1 MKKAFLTA
9 LLCLPCLILA
19 QTITESAHHVA
30 IQDGCLTPE
39 KASAPLLVL
48 DFDSTNAKWET
59 VDIFEKKMTFGYG
72 EQQGKK
78 GFYLIGP
85 DLTLKGINAKKQ
97 RDTAWQLF
105 SPRFPLNGARTVK
118 GDILLY
124 TKGQKAIGPYLP
136 FHERYV
142 NAIFWFAADGSSL
155 GKTVFPVNI
164 TQNGYFPI
172 LFHLP
177 VPENAV
183 EAQLSLGANSPD
195 IDHTTLVLVSHASI
209 HGLFLDGSYFKD
221 AFAVMPPVR
230 LADGA
235 ANCEISMHGPAGSS
249 IAIEVAFAKDA
260 NGVPAAFS
268 DFMPHGGPVPKG
280 AAWTKYRM
288 LFKTDG
294 KACPILR
301 SVTIGKRRFS
311 RWSALLCTTPPK
323 VKRIS
328 KSPSPNPAQP
338 LVFEV
343 SHSMPINFTS
353 MKVMLDGKDVTHSV
367 VRNNQGNAE
376 VESVTF
382 SYTPKEPF
390 SMRKVHKAV
399 VSVADIYGNA
409 TEIPF
414 YFFFDEP
421 LYKGVFSL
429 RDDGQMLL
437 DGQPFFP
444 IAAPYVIPLPVND
457 HNLDNAFTWLKSVG
471 FNTVYS
477 GRNSK
482 YASYMDKVAEYGMKM
497 YVMPGNSNGANC
509 NNLDEMLENIAREY
523 RHPAVLA
530 WYIGDDT
537 ASHNSPEEMMR
548 KNEAIKAVDPYH
560 LTVQADALHAVHPFA
575 PIAAADDTSRY
586 RPVVNFADSFRVE
599 LYPVRDDSEKN
610 ARECVP
616 TVIDDMKTI
625 QRDNRDFATSPKN
638 IWAVVQYF
646 EGWTDTKEKAAW
658 KRFPTWQELRAMTWG
673 SIIHGARG
681 MQWYSY
687 RYETKR
693 FVHGFM
699 YKEETRENIKRL
711 VAELTT
717 LVDVI
722 NLPDNLPAPPV
733 AILSGPAKDA
743 FQNDAIS
750 IMARKHD
757 GVTYVFALN
766 SAYEPLKARITLPGF
781 AKASVLFEGNRT
793 VKLENGALVDDF
805 QPYDVHIYKLEP

>member
-9 LLCLPCLILA
+9 LLLPFVLLA
-19 QTITESAHHVA
+19 QTVTESAHH
-30 IQDGCLTPE
+30 IDIKDGCLMPE
-39 KASAPLLVL
+39 MASTPLLVL
-48 DFDSTNAKWET
+48 DFADTDAKWEKI
-59 VDIFEKKMTFGYG
+59 DNFEEKISFGYG
-72 EQQGKK
+72 EQHGQR
-78 GFYLIGP
+78 GFYMIGP
-85 DLTLKGINAKKQ
+85 DLSIKNTKVKKNQ
-97 RDTAWQLF
+97 DIAWQLF
-105 SPRFPLNGARTVK
+105 SKRFPLNGAHSVK
-118 GDILLY
+118 GDIRFF
-124 TKGQKAIGPYLP
+124 TDGQKAIGNYLP

-155 GKTVFPVNI
+155 GKTVFPVRI
-164 TQNGYFPI
+164 THNGYFPI
-172 LFHLP
+172 AFHLP
-177 VPENAV
+177 VPEKAA
-183 EAQLSLGANSPD
+183 EAQLSLGANLPD
-195 IDHTTLVLVSHASI
+195 IDNTALVLISHASV
-209 HGLFLDGSYFKD
+209 HGFFQDGGYFTD
-221 AFAVMPPVR
+221 ASAVMPPLR

-235 ANCEISMHGPAGSS
+235 AKCEIATYEPAGSS
-249 IAIEVAFAKDA
+249 IAVEVAFAEDA
-260 NGVPAAFS
+260 NGVPKAFS
-268 DFMPHGGPVPKG
+268 PFAPYGTTVPKE
-280 AAWTKYRM
+280 AAWAKYRM

-301 SVTIGKRRFS
+301 DVTIGKRRFAN
-311 RWSALLCTTPPK
+311 WNALLCTTPPK

-328 KSPSPNPAQP
+328 KSPSVNPAQP
-338 LVFEV
+338 LVFRV
-343 SHSMPINFTS
+343 SHSMPVNYS
-353 MKVMLDGKDVTHSV
+353 GMKVVLDGEDITQSIKRSDAGATEAKS
-367 VRNNQGNAE
+367 A
-376 VESVTF
+376 TF

-390 SMRKVHKAV
+390 AMRTVHKAV

-409 TEIPF
+409 TETPM

-421 LYKGVFSL
+421 LEKGVFSL
-429 RDDGQMLL
+429 RGDGQMLL

-444 IAAPYVIPLPVND
+444 IAAPYVIPLPINEY
-457 HNLDNAFTWLKSVG
+457 NLDNAFTWLKKVG

-482 YASYMDKVAEYGMKM
+482 YKDYMDKVAEYGMKM

-560 LTVQADALHAVHPFA
+560 LTVQADAMHAVHPFA
-575 PIAAADDTSRY
+575 PIAADNDTSRY

-599 LYPVRDDSEKN
+599 LYPVHDFSEKN

-616 TVIDDMKTI
+616 TLIDDMKTI
-625 QRDNRDFATSPKN
+625 NRDNRDFATSPKN

-646 EGWTDTKEKAAW
+646 EGWTDTMEKASW
-658 KRFPTWQELRAMTWG
+658 KHFPTWQELRAMTWG

-699 YKEETRENIKRL
+699 YKEETRENIRRL
-711 VAELTT
+711 VGELTT

-722 NLPDNLPAPPV
+722 NQPANLSAPSV

-743 FQNDAIS
+743 FQNDSIS

-757 GVTYVFALN
+757 GTTYVFALN
-766 SAYEPLKARITLPGF
+766 SAYEPVKARITLPGF
-781 AKASVLFEGNRT
+781 VKATVLFEGERT
-793 VKLENGALVDDF
+793 IKVENGALVDEY

>member
-1 MKKAFLTA
+1 MKKALLIA
-9 LLCLPCLILA
+9 LLSPFVLFA
-19 QTITESAHHVA
+19 QTMTESSHHVE
-30 IQDGCLTPE
+30 IQGGCLLPE
-39 KASAPLLVL
+39 KASTPLLEL
-48 DFDSTNAKWET
+48 DFANSNAKWEQT
-59 VDIFEKKMTFGYG
+59 DNFEQKLTFGYG
-72 EQQGKK
+72 EQHGKK
-78 GFYLIGP
+78 GFYIVGP
-85 DLTLKGINAKKQ
+85 ELTKKMS
-97 RDTAWQLF
+97 RDIAWQLF
-105 SPRFPLNGARTVK
+105 SPRFQLNGAHSLK
-118 GDILLY
+118 GNILLF
-124 TKGQKAIGPYLP
+124 TNGQKAIGPYLP
-136 FHERYV
+136 FRERYV

-155 GKTVFPVNI
+155 GKTIFPVKI
-164 TQNGYFPI
+164 TQNGYTPI
-172 LFHLP
+172 LFQLP
-177 VPENAV
+177 VPEKAV
-183 EAQLSLGANSPD
+183 EAQLSLGANTPD
-195 IDHTTLVLVSHASI
+195 IDNTALVLISYASV
-209 HGLFLDGSYFKD
+209 HGLSKDGGYFTD

-230 LADGA
+230 GVAD
-235 ANCEISMHGPAGSS
+235 CSYETYEPAGSS
-249 IAIEVAFAKDA
+249 IAIEVAYASDD
-260 NGVPAAFS
+260 NGVPKQFSAFAPYGAAA
-268 DFMPHGGPVPKG
+268 PKG
-280 AAWTKYRM
+280 TAWTKYRV

-301 SVTIGKRRFS
+301 SMKVGNRLFS
-311 RWSALLCTTPPK
+311 NWNALQCTTLPR
-323 VKRIS
+323 VQRIS
-328 KSPSPNPAQP
+328 KSPSANPAQP
-338 LVFEV
+338 LIFSISNSVPV
-343 SHSMPINFTS
+343 NGTTL
-353 MKVMLDGKDVTHSV
+353 KVVLDGEEITKDVKRS
-367 VRNNQGNAE
+367 NDA
-376 VESVTF
+376 SDASIATF

-390 SMRKVHKAV
+390 AMRKVHKAV
-399 VSVADIYGNA
+399 VSIADIYGNA
-409 TEIPF
+409 TETPL

-421 LYKGVFSL
+421 LDKGVFSL
-429 RDDGQMLL
+429 RKDGQMLL

-444 IAAPYVIPLPVND
+444 IAAPYVIPLPIND
-457 HNLDNAFTWLKSVG
+457 HNLDNAFTWLKNVG

-477 GRNSK
+477 GRNAK
-482 YASYMDKVAEYGMKM
+482 YGEYMDKVAKYGMKM

-560 LTVQADALHAVHPFA
+560 LTVQADAMHALHPFA
-575 PIAAADDTSRY
+575 PVAAADDTSRY

-625 QRDNRDFATSPKN
+625 LRDNRDFATSPKH

-711 VAELTT
+711 VAELTS

-750 IMARKHD
+750 IMARKHGD
-757 GVTYVFALN
+757 TTYVFALN
-766 SAYEPLKARITLPGF
+766 SAYAPVKARIALPGF
-781 AKASVLFEGNRT
+781 AKASLLFEGDRT
-793 VKLENGALVDDF
+793 LKMENGAMVDEF
-805 QPYDVHIYKLEP
+805 QPYDIHIYRLEP